1 MKKTYILSLA
11 WIVSFLSVLGQE
23 KAINLNALTLE
34 EAIKYPLTHSPKIIA
49 QRLKEQQAAYKL
61 SQVKLDYLPDVYVTS
76 DLRRNIIIPSTPI
89 PASMIDPSAPEDE
102 LMYMRF
108 NTPWSS
114 GAGLNVTFDIFN
126 PQTAGLKSEQE
137 KQLKISR
144 LDSRIVENELRATV
158 SQAYIDCALAQ
169 IQLDAMAADTAY
181 YTALSRETEDLYRRE
196 KVSLADKN
204 NAEMNYNASLARF
217 HQAKN
222 ILHNSRINLLICLGV
237 EPDEYNLDQLWLADD
252 IQSLYSKMDSG
263 KILNGENPLSQRRQD
278 ELVSLSEIRTR
289 NAVWKYAPSLSLS
302 GYYGA
307 NYFGKE
313 LKLGNTDRWFGNSF
327 VALSLRIPISRSLS
341 TAKEVS
347 RLRIQEQLER
357 ENLRDI
363 RNNRLGELSRELVRL
378 ETCKN
383 TYRLKQSNMKLITQ
397 NIAAKQAQLQKGY
410 MLESEFSSEKLREQ
424 NALQEYLQAA
434 HDLLSAYI
442 NLEKLTKN

>member
-11 WIVSFLSVLGQE
+11 WIVSVLSVLGQE
-23 KAINLNALTLE
+23 KKINLNALTLE
-34 EAIKYPLTHSPKIIA
+34 EAVKYSLDHSPTFIA
-49 QRLKEQQAAYKL
+49 QQLKEQQAGYKL
-61 SQVKLDYLPDVYVTS
+61 SQVKLDYLPDIYVTS

-89 PASMIDPSAPEDE
+89 PASMINPSAPEDE

-114 GAGLNVTFDIFN
+114 GTGLNVTFDIFN
-126 PQTAGLKSEQE
+126 PETAGLKSEQE
-137 KQLKISR
+137 KQLKISQ
-144 LDSRIVENELRATV
+144 LDSRIAENELRATV
-158 SQAYIDCALAQ
+158 SQAYIDCAIAQ
-169 IQLDAMAADTAY
+169 TQLDAITADTVY
-181 YTALSRETEDLYRRE
+181 YAALSREIEDLYRRE
-196 KVSLADKN
+196 KVSLVDKN

-222 ILHNSRINLLICLGV
+222 IQHNSRINLLMYLGV
-237 EPDEYNLDQLWLADD
+237 EPDEDKLDQLRLSDD
-252 IQSLYSKMDSG
+252 IQSLYSKMMSG
-263 KILNGENPLSQRRQD
+263 KVLSGENPLSQRRQA
-278 ELVSLSEIRTR
+278 ELVSLSEIKTK
-289 NAVWKYAPSLSLS
+289 NALWKYAPSLSLS

>member
-1 MKKTYILSLA
+1 MKKTYILSLV
-11 WIVSFLSVLGQE
+11 WVVSLLSVSGQE
-23 KAINLNALTLE
+23 KTTDLNTLTLE
-34 EAIKYPLTHSPKIIA
+34 RAINYSLAHSPAIIV

-61 SQVKLDYLPDVYVTS
+61 SQIKLDYLPDIYATS

-89 PASMIDPSAPEDE
+89 PASMINPSAPEDE

-126 PQTAGLKSEQE
+126 PETAGLKSEQE
-137 KQLKISR
+137 KQLKISQF
-144 LDSRIVENELRATV
+144 DSRIAENELRATV
-158 SQAYIDCALAQ
+158 SQAYIDCAIAQ
-169 IQLDAMAADTAY
+169 AQLDAISADTAY
-181 YTALSRETEDLYRRE
+181 YATLSREAEDLYRRE
-196 KVSLADKN
+196 KVSLTDKN

-222 ILHNSRINLLICLGV
+222 ILHNSRINLLMCLGV
-237 EPDEYNLDQLWLADD
+237 EPDEYELDQLRLSDD
-252 IQSLYSKMDSG
+252 IQSLYSKMMSG
-263 KILNGENPLSQRRQD
+263 KVLSDENPLSQRRQA

-313 LKLGNTDRWFGNSF
+313 LKLGNTNRWFGNSF

-347 RLRIQEQLER
+347 RLRIQEQLEH
-357 ENLRDI
+357 ENLRDV
-363 RNNRLGELSRELVRL
+363 RSSRLGELSRELDRL

-383 TYRLKQSNMKLITQ
+383 TYRLKQANLKLITQ
-397 NIAAKQAQLQKGY
+397 NVEAKQVQLQKGY
-410 MLESEFSSEKLREQ
+410 LLESEFSSEKLREQ

-434 HDLLSAYI
+434 YDLLSAYI
-442 NLEKLTKN
+442 NLEKLMRN